1 MRDITASD
9 KVRDDREKLAQFS
22 VLILDG
28 RARSFIQGHQH
39 ELLSNVQP
47 QQLQFLKTQHI
58 KTVISILN
66 VACTILQIFCT

>member
-9 KVRDDREKLAQFS
+9 EVRDDGEKLAQFS

-47 QQLQFLKTQHI
+47 QQLQFLKDNI
-58 KTVISILN
+58 KTFISILN
-66 VACTILQIFCT
+66 VVYTILQISCT